1 MASRPVL
8 GLLSAVLVLA
18 GLTACAAETPSATTS
33 PTPSGEA
40 QHSAP
45 TATPTPTPAP
55 GEGAPAQVPGDLVVP
70 PCVDLLP
77 LEQLRATL
85 GDPAPP
91 IESFGEQPAAEPS
104 GMGPLAIQT
113 LQNAASVVTCNWG
126 IPVSDGVFDVTVAQI
141 EPAARDDLIAALHGA
156 ADYDYAEPEGLP
168 SFQRAVTS
176 GIGTYLGYAFD
187 GLVWVIVDGTVVYE
201 DSVIEVAADAARA
214 VTLANG

>member
-1 MASRPVL
+1 MASRRIL
-8 GLLSAVLVLA
+8 GLLIGALVIA
-18 GLTACAAETPSATTS
+18 TMTACASSAAPSAQETAPPTATADPTPSATS
-33 PTPSGEA
+33 
-40 QHSAP
+40 
-45 TATPTPTPAP
+45 TPAP
-55 GEGAPAQVPGDLVVP
+55 SETAPEQVPGDLVVP
-70 PCVDLLP
+70 SCDDLLP

-104 GMGPLAIQT
+104 GMGPLANQT
-113 LQNAASVVTCNWG
+113 LQNAASQVTCNWG

-156 ADYDYAEPEGLP
+156 GDYDYAEPEGLP
-168 SFQRAVTS
+168 AFQRAVTS

-187 GLVWVIVDGTVVYE
+187 GPVWVIVDGTVVYE
-201 DSVIEVAADAARA
+201 DTVIQVAADAARA